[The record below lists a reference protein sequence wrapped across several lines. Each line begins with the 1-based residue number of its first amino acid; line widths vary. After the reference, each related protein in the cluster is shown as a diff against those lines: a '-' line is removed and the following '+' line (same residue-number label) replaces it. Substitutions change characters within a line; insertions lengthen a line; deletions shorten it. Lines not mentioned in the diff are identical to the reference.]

1 MKESFLTKIISNDD
15 IPLEVDWYNAR
26 TEKFILLMQF
36 WTTPDLV
43 RQMLERRGIDDENLV
58 PKIATLLLIDE
69 TLLKPSAAE
78 NERYAKIHEGYKT
91 LMRKAINKEPFL
103 DEELYILRLMLSKP
117 PIVTVNIEN
126 GKLLV
131 SENPE
136 FLILQRLGRG
146 IVDVFN
152 GDKDIRICAA
162 SDCDVAFVPK
172 RKNHK
177 YHSRS
182 CANRTYKR
190 LERSKE

>member
-1 MKESFLTKIISNDD
+1 MKESFLTKIITNDN
-15 IPLEVDWYNAR
+15 IPIEVDLYNAR
-26 TEKFILLMQF
+26 TEKFITFMQLMTKPVLVQQRLEMYGINDESLITKLATM
-36 WTTPDLV
+36 WT
-43 RQMLERRGIDDENLV
+43 
-58 PKIATLLLIDE
+58 IDE
-69 TLLKPSAAE
+69 DLDETSPHR
-78 NERYAKIHEGYKT
+78 ERYTVIQAGYKS
-91 LMRKAINKEPFL
+91 LMRKAIKKEPFL
-103 DEELYILRLMLSKP
+103 DEELYILRSMLSKP